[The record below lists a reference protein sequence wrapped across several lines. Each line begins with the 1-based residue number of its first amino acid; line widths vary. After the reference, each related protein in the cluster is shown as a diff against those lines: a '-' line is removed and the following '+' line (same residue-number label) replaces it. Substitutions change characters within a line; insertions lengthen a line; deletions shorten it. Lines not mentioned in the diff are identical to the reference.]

1 MGDRADLSSN
11 YSLLTYVWAK
21 GGGPMNGSKINLLQ
35 MQEYFEGQM
44 DNIHT
49 ISDLELSEN
58 DYRSLST
65 KLKAFS
71 FFSGSENDIE
81 DYMISIV
88 VYCTY
93 TLIYG
98 SDMKDFGAA
107 LSILL
112 NKSQHVE
119 RMRLRM
125 YNDVFFS
132 YGMNTFE
139 LNESDL
145 RLFSQKLTARH
156 AGVPNQDKK
165 AFYDLI
171 SNYLECADVNELY
184 NRVYAGLPNRT
195 KFIFDLMDE
204 GMRVDFLLEA
214 RSMIN
219 DVVDG
224 TYPREELVNKYPK
237 LSVSLIDRC
246 LMWNENNKQQ
256 IRYHI
261 N

>member
-1 MGDRADLSSN
+1 
-11 YSLLTYVWAK
+11 
-21 GGGPMNGSKINLLQ
+21 MNGSKINLLQ
-35 MQEYFEGQM
+35 MQEYFEKQM
-44 DNIHT
+44 SGIHT
-49 ISDLELSEN
+49 LSDLELSEN
-58 DYRSLST
+58 DYRSLSA

-98 SDMKDFGAA
+98 VDVKDFGSA

-112 NKSQHVE
+112 SKSQHVE
-119 RMRLRM
+119 KMRLRM
-125 YNDVFFS
+125 YNDTFLD
-132 YGMNTFE
+132 YGLNTFDIV
-139 LNESDL
+139 ESDL
-145 RLFSQKLTARH
+145 RLYSQKLTARH
-156 AGVPNQDKK
+156 AGIPNKEKYSVYNIIDDCLDCMD
-165 AFYDLI
+165 FD
-171 SNYLECADVNELY
+171 ELY
-184 NRVYAGLPNRT
+184 IRVYKRLPPRT
-195 KFIFDLMDE
+195 KFIFDLMDQN
-204 GMRVDFLLEA
+204 MQKTYLMDIKI
-214 RSMIN
+214 MMC

-224 TYPREELVNKYPK
+224 LLPREHLLNKYPRM
-237 LSVSLIDRC
+237 SVSLIDHC

>member
-1 MGDRADLSSN
+1 
-11 YSLLTYVWAK
+11 
-21 GGGPMNGSKINLLQ
+21 MNGSKINLLQ
-35 MQEYFEGQM
+35 MQEYIEGQM

-49 ISDLELSEN
+49 ITDLELSEN
-58 DYRSLST
+58 DYRSLSA

-88 VYCTY
+88 VFCTY

-98 SDMKDFGAA
+98 ADMKDFGSA

-125 YNDVFFS
+125 YKDVFFS
-132 YGMNTFE
+132 YGMNTFDIVDP
-139 LNESDL
+139 DL
-145 RLFSQKLTARH
+145 RMYSQKITARH
-156 AGVPNQDKK
+156 AGVPNKDKK
-165 AFYDLI
+165 AYYDLI
-171 SNYLECADVNELY
+171 SNYLECTDEDLFCEE
-184 NRVYAGLPNRT
+184 VYEGLPERT
-195 KFIFDLMDE
+195 KFIFSLMDDS
-204 GMRVDFLLEA
+204 MRKDFLIES

-219 DVVDG
+219 DVVDE
-224 TYPREELVNKYPK
+224 TYEREALISRYPRV
-237 LSVSLIDRC
+237 SVTLIDQC
-246 LMWNENNKQQ
+246 IMWNENNKQQ